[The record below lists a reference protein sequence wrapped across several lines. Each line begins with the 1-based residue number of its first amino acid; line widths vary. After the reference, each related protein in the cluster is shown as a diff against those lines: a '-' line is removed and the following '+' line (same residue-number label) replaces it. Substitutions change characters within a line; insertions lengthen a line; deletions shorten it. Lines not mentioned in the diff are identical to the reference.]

1 MTTRRVPLHQRGQ
14 GINPEQFVDER
25 SPYTQFQSWL
35 GETLGV
41 VGCPVDCKY
50 CFFQLDGKT
59 PAKPQKFISPQEM
72 VENLREAPTY
82 TEEMPV
88 NYGSETDAFSTN
100 QTIAYYTE
108 LLRCYGQSQYPNPV
122 VFISKRSVPE
132 EIMEV
137 AANIPQPVLFY
148 MSFSGLAGT
157 AIEPT
162 VDHETIKQNFIRLRE
177 RNLLAIHYWR
187 PFVPTNSTPQ
197 KIEEVLE
204 FVSRYAICSVINGLR
219 LNNGIRDNMMEF
231 WPELS
236 EQEYDFSQS
245 GEFWPQGIREY
256 LIRHIGE
263 DYPSYPVFFGNTPCS
278 VTHALGKSDV
288 YGHYNGSA
296 CRESNCPS
304 SQRELCACSYRVP
317 SLVEIERVAFRMGIN
332 PAHVRI
338 EADRVIAKGVV
349 ESGKVSCMRYMLKF
363 PVCSEAIGYAAGYN
377 WANIRDEGQIIEV
390 PWKDN
395 WTSSQ

>member
-1 MTTRRVPLHQRGQ
+1 MTTQRVPLHQRGQ
-14 GINPEQFVDER
+14 GIDPEQFADKR

-59 PAKPQKFISPQEM
+59 PAKPQAIISPQEM
-72 VENLREAPTY
+72 VEKLRGSPTY

-88 NYGSETDAFSTN
+88 NYGSETDAFSTR
-100 QTIAYYTE
+100 QTVAYYTE
-108 LLRCYGQSQYPNPV
+108 LLRYYGQSQYPNPV

-132 EIMEV
+132 EIMEI

-157 AIEPT
+157 AIEPK
-162 VDHETIKQNFIRLRE
+162 VDPEMIKQNFIRLRE

-187 PFVPTNSTPQ
+187 PFVPANSTSQ

-219 LNNGIRDNMMEF
+219 LNNGIRDNMMQF
-231 WPELS
+231 WSELN

-245 GEFWPQGIREY
+245 GEFWPQGIRDY
-256 LIRHIGE
+256 LIRHIRE
-263 DYPSYPVFFGNTPCS
+263 SYPSYPVFFGNTPCS
-278 VTHALGKSDV
+278 VTHALGRSDV
-288 YGHYNGSA
+288 YGHYNGDA
-296 CRESNCPS
+296 CLESNCPS
-304 SQRELCACSYRVP
+304 SQRELCGCSYCVP
-317 SLVEIERVAFRMGIN
+317 TLVEVRQAATQVRVNPDDVKIENR
-332 PAHVRI
+332 RI
-338 EADRVIAKGVV
+338 IVKGTV
-349 ESGKVSCMRYMLKF
+349 ESGKVTCMRYVLKF

-377 WANIRDEGQIIEV
+377 WANIRDEGRIIEV

-395 WTSSQ
+395 WTGVQ